1 VAKRRDDSDAL
12 LEEIERRVEEAS
24 KKAKKQQKL
33 REQAPW
39 YNKDGTIEVDADLL
53 FEAVRSI
60 FAEAYTDSTSKHPL
74 WPATLR
80 AEDEDLRHG
89 HFASLITNAITR
101 GYGDRTTIAA
111 AHADRNIRINAV
123 CPGIV
128 DTEMMARFS
137 GDTRE
142 GRRAV
147 IAQEPVGRMA
157 RPEEIAAT
165 VVWLCSDAGTSSS
178 GLHLFVDGG
187 QTT

>member
-1 VAKRRDDSDAL
+1 MRC
-12 LEEIERRVEEAS
+12 
-24 KKAKKQQKL
+24 AKKSSDESRKQARRL
-33 REQAPW
+33 RSNRSFASRAPW
-39 YNKDGTIEVDADLL
+39 YNK
-53 FEAVRSI
+53 
-60 FAEAYTDSTSKHPL
+60 
-74 WPATLR
+74 ATLR
-80 AEDEDLRHG
+80 AEDEDLRHA
-89 HFASLITNAITR
+89 HFGSLITNAITR